1 MNYILFDDSRLNLLP
16 FTYTRPVSEIRC
28 GILTITQK
36 WAEYVGEKPSFL
48 TADYLQEK
56 YPAIYAANNYYINGS
71 IFPSDELLNRIHQ
84 LEEGELLYHQGL
96 EKVIAFRSNQKVELG
111 AFDIHNFQ
119 QVNFS
124 GELLSISNV
133 WDIFAINDKAIQSD
147 FDRLT
152 KGRTSQLL
160 GDTNTLI
167 GDQLFIEE
175 GALIQGAILNASTGP
190 IYIGKDAEIMEGSV
204 IRGPFSL
211 GERATVKMA
220 SKIYGATTVG
230 PHCKVGGEVSNSVL
244 FSYSNKGHDGFLGN
258 SVIGEWCNLG
268 ADTNVSNLKNNY
280 ASVKIWNYDKK
291 GFKDTGL
298 QFCGLMMGDHSKSG
312 INTMFNTATLVGV
325 SANVYGGG
333 FPRNFIPS
341 YAWGGADKWITF
353 RTNKA
358 FEVAE
363 KMMARRGIEFTS
375 ADRSI
380 MEYIFEE
387 TASYRN
393 F

>member
-1 MNYILFDDSRLNLLP
+1 MNYILFDDSRINLLP

-36 WAEYVGEKPSFL
+36 WADYIGEEPSFL
-48 TADYLQEK
+48 TADYLQLK
-56 YPAIYAANNYYINGS
+56 YPAIYTANNYYINGS
-71 IFPSDELLNRIHQ
+71 IFPSDELVSCIHQ
-84 LEEGELLYHQGL
+84 LEEGELLYHQGI
-96 EKVIAFRSNQKVELG
+96 EKVLAFRSNQKVELG
-111 AFDIHNFQ
+111 TFDMHNFH
-119 QVNFS
+119 QVNYNS
-124 GELLSISNV
+124 ELLGINNV
-133 WDIFAINDKAIQSD
+133 WDIFSLNDKAIQLD

-152 KGRTSQLL
+152 KGRTSQPL

-167 GDQLFIEE
+167 GDELFIED
-175 GALIQGAILNASTGP
+175 GAVIQGAILNASTGP
-190 IYIGKDAEIMEGSV
+190 IYIGKDAEVMEGSV

-211 GERATVKMA
+211 GDHATVKMA

-280 ASVKIWNYDKK
+280 ASVKIWNYEKE

-325 SANVYGGG
+325 STNVYGGG

-341 YAWGGADKWITF
+341 FSWGGADKWITF

-363 KMMARRGIEFTS
+363 KMMSRRGIEFTET
-375 ADRSI
+375 DRLI
-380 MEYIFEE
+380 MEHIFEE
-387 TASYRN
+387 TARYRN